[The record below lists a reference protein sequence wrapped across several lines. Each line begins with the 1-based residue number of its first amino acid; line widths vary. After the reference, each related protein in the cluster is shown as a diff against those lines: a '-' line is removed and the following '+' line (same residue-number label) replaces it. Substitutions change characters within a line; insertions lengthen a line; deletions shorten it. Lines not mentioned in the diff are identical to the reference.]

1 MASSQPSDSLKRP
14 REPDPGAGPAGSG
27 PEVPTETASKS
38 AAPPEGAGK
47 IDRALKDAA
56 LNYLEEVKRKFKH
69 DEKVYNSFLDIM
81 KDFQSR
87 RIKTEGVI
95 DRVSQLFKGDRAL
108 ILGFN
113 TFLPDGYKIPES
125 YADAQ
130 VAAHAKLA
138 SQNRARQM
146 QAVNPPVAMGKPR
159 KAMSM
164 PNRGA
169 AGGLPSTKGPEL
181 EYAKRYVQKIKKRFE
196 NSEEV
201 YNRFL
206 NILQSYQEECKSV
219 KTVYEEV
226 RELFADHRDLLAE
239 FAQFLPA
246 PEAQAQEANAVLMGG
261 PTTSTAGK
269 PAKRQRKR
277 DDAVDGSGG
286 PSGAVKYKEELEL
299 MRTLRDNMSLRQW
312 EDLLKVFNLFSQ
324 QILTP
329 SEMME
334 ALQQLN
340 VKHPEM
346 HDSLQQFLTLFCGS
360 AALLNGTAPSAARA
374 GAAPTNSLGELGP
387 NYRMCTND
395 RGEPTT
401 AITTCASDDP
411 ASALNRSCLLRSSAH
426 RMLNHVRKDTG
437 RPGRKEWS
445 NSAENVL
452 WDIEEQQLQIDLL
465 VHRAARAAEVLKP
478 LAEETAILTV
488 EQQKSL
494 DLQPLEH
501 TISIVEVV
509 YGAKADAMIEAMYS
523 APADTIPVVLA
534 RIQQKEEQWRGIRK
548 DLQPKFAAEYAKHHE
563 EALDHQPH
571 QYQIRQLQQM
581 ELPVL
586 VQAVIAAGATG
597 LELQY
602 SEPNQDAM
610 LYRLLDAGVED
621 SQRPQWQLFC
631 QGWLRRFLGSPQVS
645 GLIFVPGLTVGILQL
660 HHQIHECLH
669 KICSIVRED
678 HPADQQAALLEKLI
692 STMIGTIRRQNS
704 MMELEKACRA
714 CAGSKFYLFCTLPAL
729 VQSLLTHA
737 LKLVKCPQWQRVCNI
752 WDSCNSCTSWSI
764 STLTPEQYREMMPS
778 LLGPDCY
785 QVAVTAQR
793 QVTIALCKPNQDKN
807 LAPPL
812 QPASLSQPATA
823 TFQPAAAPSAPA
835 ASAAMPAAASSAA
848 LSGGGP
854 QALPSLTKQEQLP
867 TLSNRLNTQLLN
879 TLPTLSGTVKA
890 PVSPGAP
897 QQILIPVKP
906 EPVQS
911 EPSSVRAPA
920 SNPANSQPAV
930 GQHSQSPPTVAPAE
944 TGMQNGGSVQPASTP
959 MAQVAAASISPPAPV
974 APANGTESPAAP
986 AVEPSI
992 AAAPAAPNN

>member
-1 MASSQPSDSLKRP
+1 ML
-14 REPDPGAGPAGSG
+14 
-27 PEVPTETASKS
+27 
-38 AAPPEGAGK
+38 
-47 IDRALKDAA
+47 
-56 LNYLEEVKRKFKH
+56 
-69 DEKVYNSFLDIM
+69 
-81 KDFQSR
+81 
-87 RIKTEGVI
+87 
-95 DRVSQLFKGDRAL
+95 
-108 ILGFN
+108 
-113 TFLPDGYKIPES
+113 
-125 YADAQ
+125 
-130 VAAHAKLA
+130 
-138 SQNRARQM
+138 
-146 QAVNPPVAMGKPR
+146 
-159 KAMSM
+159 
-164 PNRGA
+164 
-169 AGGLPSTKGPEL
+169 
-181 EYAKRYVQKIKKRFE
+181 
-196 NSEEV
+196 
-201 YNRFL
+201 
-206 NILQSYQEECKSV
+206 
-219 KTVYEEV
+219 
-226 RELFADHRDLLAE
+226 
-239 FAQFLPA
+239 
-246 PEAQAQEANAVLMGG
+246 
-261 PTTSTAGK
+261 
-269 PAKRQRKR
+269 
-277 DDAVDGSGG
+277 
-286 PSGAVKYKEELEL
+286 
-299 MRTLRDNMSLRQW
+299 RT
-312 EDLLKVFNLFSQ
+312 
-324 QILTP
+324 
-329 SEMME
+329 
-334 ALQQLN
+334 
-340 VKHPEM
+340 
-346 HDSLQQFLTLFCGS
+346 
-360 AALLNGTAPSAARA
+360 
-374 GAAPTNSLGELGP
+374 
-387 NYRMCTND
+387 
-395 RGEPTT
+395 
-401 AITTCASDDP
+401 
-411 ASALNRSCLLRSSAH
+411 SAH

-488 EQQKSL
+488 EQQKAL

-548 DLQPKFAAEYAKHHE
+548 EMQPKFAAEYAKHNE

-692 STMIGTIRRQNS
+692 SAIIGTIRRQNS

-793 QVTIALCKPNQDKN
+793 QVTIALCKPNQDKSV
-807 LAPPL
+807 APPL
-812 QPASLSQPATA
+812 QPASVPQPATA
-823 TFQPAAAPSAPA
+823 TFQPATAPSAPTAPAASA

-848 LSGGGP
+848 LLGGP

-867 TLSNRLNTQLLN
+867 TLSNRLNIAQ
-879 TLPTLSGTVKA
+879 LPTLSGTVKA

-906 EPVQS
+906 EPVHS
-911 EPSSVRAPA
+911 EPSSAPVRATA
-920 SNPANSQPAV
+920 SNPANSQPSV
-930 GQHSQSPPTVAPAE
+930 GLQSRSPTVAQPEA
-944 TGMQNGGSVQPASTP
+944 GMQNGGSVQPASTP

-974 APANGTESPAAP
+974 APAIGTESP

-992 AAAPAAPNN
+992 SAAPAAPNN